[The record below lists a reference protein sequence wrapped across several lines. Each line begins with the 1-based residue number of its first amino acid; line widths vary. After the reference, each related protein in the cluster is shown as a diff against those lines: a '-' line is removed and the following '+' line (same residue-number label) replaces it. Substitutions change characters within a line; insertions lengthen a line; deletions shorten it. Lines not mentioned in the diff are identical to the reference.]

1 MTFGTSVWHLRGRA
15 LGKFCAIGLAAIV
28 AGCATH
34 SPVSS
39 SRGPA
44 ELLARMKDNC
54 GGEAW
59 NRVVG
64 WHETG
69 VADLPGRPGIPHEIW
84 HDMRTLKTAMMNRV
98 GDRVMRHAGF
108 NGSTYWQVKPDGD
121 VEVGDDPAKLRR
133 HRRDAY
139 LSSAG
144 WFFPERFPAEMV
156 LAGRVEVDGTAHHV
170 LRIAPAD
177 AEPFDLWVNSRT
189 YRIHKIVAGAE
200 YAELSDYRMF
210 GGVCSA
216 TLGKQGD
223 GNPAHE
229 LVLHVRTIDTSRAIP
244 AATFE
249 PPVGARRGAP
259 GL

>member
-1 MTFGTSVWHLRGRA
+1 
-15 LGKFCAIGLAAIV
+15 
-28 AGCATH
+28 
-34 SPVSS
+34 
-39 SRGPA
+39 
-44 ELLARMKDNC
+44 MKDNC

-59 NRVVG
+59 DRVVG

-108 NGSTYWQVKPDGD
+108 NGSTYWQVKPDGV

-144 WFFPERFPAEMV
+144 WFFPKRFPAEMV

-229 LVLHVRTIDTSRAIP
+229 LVLRVRTIDTSRAIP

-259 GL
+259 GS

>member
-1 MTFGTSVWHLRGRA
+1 MTFVASVRRLSF
-15 LGKFCAIGLAAIV
+15 LGKLCSIGLAAIV

-34 SPVSS
+34 NPASPSP
-39 SRGPA
+39 GPA
-44 ELLARMKDNC
+44 ELLGKMKDSC

-59 NRVVG
+59 DRVAG

-108 NGSTYWQVKPDGD
+108 NGSTYWQVKPDGA

-144 WFFPERFPAEMV
+144 WFFPDRFPAEIA
-156 LAGRVEVDGTAHHV
+156 LAGSVQVAGTPHHV

-177 AEPFDLWVNSRT
+177 AEPFDLWVNSAT
-189 YRIHKIVAGAE
+189 HRIHKIIAGDE
-200 YAELSDYRMF
+200 YAELSGYRMF

-223 GNPAHE
+223 GNPAHGV
-229 LVLHVRTIDTSRAIP
+229 VLHVRTIDTSRAIP

-249 PPVGARRGAP
+249 PPPGTSRGARGS
-259 GL
+259 